1 MSIITS
7 NSPRKALIKLISAHF
22 ALFGA
27 AQYIADA
34 VAEINQIFA
43 DFAPKVIDFVG
54 EYRACFQHRNNGQI
68 YDATIG
74 NIAEIVIDKTI
85 NGSTK
90 QRVPMLPELQKAIE
104 KRGYSLQLL
113 RGTSYLCEVQ
123 ISTK

>member
-27 AQYIADA
+27 AQYMADA
-34 VAEINQIFA
+34 IAEINQTFA

-54 EYRACFQHRNNGQI
+54 AYRARFQHRNNGQI

-85 NGSTK
+85 NGSKK
-90 QRVPMLPELQKAIE
+90 QRVPMLPELQKAVE
-104 KRGYSLQLL
+104 RRGYSFTLL

-123 ISTK
+123 ISAK